1 MASGS
6 ELRKYN
12 VDQQKRS
19 HDERFADRALAGD
32 FGQAVMR
39 KYSPKALFT
48 TPGTYQPVYPSNFNG
63 EKNLGELGPMRYY
76 FMDYVGLRFRSWQA
90 FIESATGLTVIK
102 KFGAW
107 VVGKGLKLQSE
118 PSQALLGKINPDLK
132 KFSEDVEARWQVWA
146 ESKQCDW
153 SNRDNL
159 HRKAFKLHIDSLVG
173 GDTLVVLRYLK
184 DEGLKIQFIDG
195 AHLSSPLAGSEWWP
209 MIAANGNRIVNGVEI
224 SERGEHVAFYVRK
237 PVDSLNLFMSFDV
250 ERIPAKSTAEAKAG
264 LVSAFLVYG
273 MEYRLDTHRGIPLL
287 TTVLE
292 KLKKMERYDEATLAA
307 AEEQA
312 KIAYQI
318 THQLG
323 ASGENPF
330 SEQVAKAYQWD
341 PMDSGDIPRDIQGI
355 ALANRVQA
363 STNKQTINMPQGSEV
378 KTLRENKDKL
388 YYADFIDKNND
399 IVCATIEIPPDVAM
413 SKYNENYS
421 ASRAAIKDWENTLTI
436 KRTDFGRQFLQNVY
450 DFWLDIEILNNRI
463 QAPGYLIA
471 RQVTNDYMVLS
482 AYRTCRWTGAPVP
495 HIDPM
500 KEVQAEREKLG
511 PVGATAPL
519 TTVERATETLN
530 GGDSDHNA
538 EQFAQ
543 EMENIKKL
551 GIELP
556 PETTETVNV
565 SQ

>member
-1 MASGS
+1 MASG
-6 ELRKYN
+6 N
-12 VDQQKRS
+12 AQKERPF
-19 HDERFADRALAGD
+19 DERFLDRARAGS
-32 FGQAVMR
+32 FGQTVMR

-48 TPGTYQPVYPSNFNG
+48 TPGTYEPVYPSNFNG

-90 FIESATGLTVIK
+90 FIESATGLTAIK
-102 KFGAW
+102 KFGSW
-107 VVGKGLKLQSE
+107 VVGKGLKIQAE
-118 PSQALLGKINPDLK
+118 PIQAFLGKINPDLK
-132 KFSEDVEARWQVWA
+132 KFSDDVEARWQVWA
-146 ESKQCDW
+146 ESRLCDW

-159 HRKAFKLHIDSLVG
+159 HRKSYKLYIDSLVG

-195 AHLSSPLAGSEWWP
+195 AHLSSPLSGSEWWP

-237 PVDSLNLFMSFDV
+237 PTDSLNLFMSFDV
-250 ERIPAKSTAEAKAG
+250 ERIPATSSAESKAG

-323 ASGENPF
+323 SSGENPM
-330 SEQVAKAYQWD
+330 SEQVAKAFQWD

-399 IVCATIEIPPDVAM
+399 IICATIEIPPDVAM

-421 ASRAAIKDWENTLTI
+421 ASRAAIKDWENTLNI
-436 KRTDFGRQFLQNVY
+436 KRTDFGRQFLQRVY

-471 RQVTNDYMVLS
+471 RQVTNDLMVLN
-482 AYRTCRWTGAPVP
+482 AYRTCRWVGAPVP

-500 KEVQAEREKLG
+500 KEVQAERAKLG
-511 PVGATAPL
+511 VTAAAIPL
-519 TTVERATETLN
+519 TTVERSTEMLN
-530 GGDSDHNA
+530 GGDSDHNM
-538 EQFAQ
+538 EQYATEF
-543 EMENIKKL
+543 EKSKEL

-556 PETTETVNV
+556 VETTETVNV
-565 SQ
+565 SE